1 MRRLLSRL
9 AALIKP
15 EAKPLFAGYSLKVLQ
30 SYFVMPLSVARLP
43 NLPMMTSLEQS
54 GVLACYLSLLT
65 EQNDVN
71 RFRQWVDSSFQK
83 AKESTF
89 NGLRTFEYED
99 ALSKERLIFFTAKQA
114 FNAVT
119 IHLVTNSARFL
130 DWLNHEKL
138 AVPPPWVAFEDYNPS
153 WWGGNMQGA
162 QGFYN
167 ERYFL
172 PFFTSLSDAEKQ
184 RYYARFNASAAWI
197 EQLDLMYGDD

>member
-1 MRRLLSRL
+1 MRRLLSRI

-30 SYFVMPLSVARLP
+30 SYFVAPLSIVRLP

-54 GVLACYLSLLT
+54 GVSACYIALLT
-65 EQNDVN
+65 EKNDVS
-71 RFRQWVDSSFQK
+71 RFRLRVDSSFQK
-83 AKESTF
+83 VRESPF
-89 NGLRTFEYED
+89 NGLCTFEYED
-99 ALSKERLIFFTAKQA
+99 ALSKERLIFFTASQA

-130 DWLNHEKL
+130 GWLNDERL
-138 AVPPPWVAFEDYNPS
+138 TVPPPWIAFEGYNPS

-172 PFFTSLSDAEKQ
+172 PFFTCLSDAEKQ
-184 RYYARFNASAAWI
+184 RYYARFNASTEWI
-197 EQLDLMYGDD
+197 EQLELMYSDD